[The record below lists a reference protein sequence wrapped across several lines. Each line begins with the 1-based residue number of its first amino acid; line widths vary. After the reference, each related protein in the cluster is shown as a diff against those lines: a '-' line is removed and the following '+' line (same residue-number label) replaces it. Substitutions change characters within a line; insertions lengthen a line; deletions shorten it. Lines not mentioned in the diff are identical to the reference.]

1 MQHYL
6 DMLFYILKG
15 LGIIIELYA
24 VTAIFSIPLSI
35 LFALG
40 KISKISLLKKSIGIY
55 TWAFRGTPLLLQL
68 FFVYY
73 GLPYFGIKLSPFA
86 AASITFILNYS
97 AYLTEIVR
105 AGIESIDKG
114 QYEAAKVLGMGYWKT
129 MIRIILPQTLK
140 RVLPPFS
147 NEAITLVK
155 DSALISVIGLS
166 EILRNSKEI
175 VTREFSVMP
184 FVIAAIIYLVIT
196 SLIVVV
202 FKKLEKECSY
212 YN

>member
-15 LGIIIELYA
+15 LGIIVELYA
-24 VTAIFSIPLSI
+24 VTAIFSLPLSI

-40 KISKISLLKKSIGIY
+40 KISKVSLLKNSIGIY

-184 FVIAAIIYLVIT
+184 FVIAAIIYLIIT

-202 FKKLEKECSY
+202 FKKLEKKYSY